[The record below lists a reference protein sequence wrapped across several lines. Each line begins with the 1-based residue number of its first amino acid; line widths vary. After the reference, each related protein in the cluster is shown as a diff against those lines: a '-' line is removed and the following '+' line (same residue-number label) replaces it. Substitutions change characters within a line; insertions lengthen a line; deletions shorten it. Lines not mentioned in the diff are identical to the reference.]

1 MSEFSVQRPSWAEA
15 GAALGAIR
23 SQVFIE
29 EQGVPRELEWD
40 GLDEDAE
47 HLLAVDAD
55 GQPIG
60 CARVLAGG
68 HIGRM
73 AVLPPWRGRG
83 VGRALLERSIALCRR
98 RGDPLLILNAQVQVT
113 GFYAR
118 AGFIAVGREFMDAGI
133 PHRRMELT
141 LNQAETSK
149 LTGCEPQ
156 GIGS

>member
-1 MSEFSVQRPSWAEA
+1 MTEFSVQRSSWTEA

-23 SQVFIE
+23 HQVFIE

-47 HLLAVDAD
+47 HLLAVDTD
-55 GQPIG
+55 GQAIG

-73 AVLPPWRGRG
+73 AVLAPWRGRG
-83 VGRALLERSIALCRR
+83 VGRALLQRSIALCRR

-118 AGFIAVGREFMDAGI
+118 AGFITIGDEFMDAGI
-133 PHRRMELT
+133 PHRRMELD
-141 LNQAETSK
+141 LNQVDTST
-149 LTGCEPQ
+149 LSGCEPQ